1 MVVFWFFLITLLVVV
16 GAVTLA
22 VGGGSG
28 GALADAAPDRIGP
41 QLPAE
46 RPLGRADVD
55 ALRLP
60 VALRGYRMVETDDA
74 LDRLAAELAE
84 RDARIAELEAA
95 LAGAQASAMSG
106 PGLLKGESGHPAR
119 VGRGDGGGQE
129 TGQYAEGPVDA
140 PADRRADGDTT
151 ADGRDGRNGGSG
163 S

>member
-1 MVVFWFFLITLLVVV
+1 MFWFFLITLLVVV
-16 GAVTLA
+16 AAVTLA
-22 VGGGSG
+22 VGGGSGG

-119 VGRGDGGGQE
+119 EGGGQE
-129 TGQYAEGPVDA
+129 TGRYADG
-140 PADRRADGDTT
+140 RADGDAT
-151 ADGRDGRNGGSG
+151 ADGRNGGSG

>member
-16 GAVTLA
+16 AAVTLA
-22 VGGGSG
+22 VGGGSGG

-106 PGLLKGESGHPAR
+106 PGLLEGESGHPAR
-119 VGRGDGGGQE
+119 AGRGEGGGQE
-129 TGQYAEGPVDA
+129 AGQYADGR
-140 PADRRADGDTT
+140 ADGRADGDAT
-151 ADGRDGRNGGSG
+151 ADGRNGGSG

>member
-1 MVVFWFFLITLLVVV
+1 MFWFFLITLLVVV
-16 GAVTLA
+16 AAVTLA
-22 VGGGSG
+22 VGGGGGG

-95 LAGAQASAMSG
+95 LAGAQAAAMSG
-106 PGLLKGESGHPAR
+106 PGLLKGDPGQPAR
-119 VGRGDGGGQE
+119 AGRHEGGGQE
-129 TGQYAEGPVDA
+129 QDQY
-140 PADRRADGDTT
+140 ADGD
-151 ADGRDGRNGGSG
+151 AAPDGRNGGAES
-163 S
+163 

>member
-1 MVVFWFFLITLLVVV
+1 MFWFFLITLLVVV
-16 GAVTLA
+16 AAVTLA
-22 VGGGSG
+22 VGGGSGG

-106 PGLLKGESGHPAR
+106 PGLLKGEPGHVAR
-119 VGRGDGGGQE
+119 AGRGEGGGQE
-129 TGQYAEGPVDA
+129 PGQYADGHQDGR
-140 PADRRADGDTT
+140 ADGRADGDAT

>member
-1 MVVFWFFLITLLVVV
+1 MFWFFLITLLVVV
-16 GAVTLA
+16 AAVTLA
-22 VGGGSG
+22 VGGGSGG

-106 PGLLKGESGHPAR
+106 PGLLEGESGHPAR
-119 VGRGDGGGQE
+119 AGRGD
-129 TGQYAEGPVDA
+129 AEG
-140 PADRRADGDTT
+140 RADEDAT